1 MVHLNDISKVY
12 MEKVAKPDFLDLDK
26 DGNKKE
32 SMKKAASEAPK
43 ERLKTDRDGYRIPQ
57 KDADAAKE
65 RLLAKARAKRA
76 KMSEALE
83 EGAIADRLKAMAKE
97 KKKDWDK
104 KGEKAVDDANKAMDK
119 VKKTQKD
126 MESSS
131 FIQKEGLDP
140 VGQEDADVDNDGK
153 KNTKSDKYLMN
164 RRKAIGKAIANEETT
179 KRRTLGSRFKNDEER
194 REYIKQL
201 DKKSKEKRY
210 NRLKATVE
218 EVEEVE
224 LDEKVDVRKQ
234 SSKRKSLGR
243 GSSIKDG
250 SKKRGY
256 ESPKEF
262 RDAQKKLAPYMKE
275 AKNVHGEIEVPSGKV
290 EKLAKKASKRIDTD
304 VDGDVEHND
313 KHKGEY
319 GEFVPTPDGKKKV
332 FTGPNRVRKESF
344 SNWRQDLIEVISD
357 DENDKPVKEKGVKNK
372 IVINPEMKEAV
383 EEIGGTV
390 IEMVELDEMSPLAAG
405 ALRLGAGALGAY
417 MGKRAA
423 DKIKTSRE
431 NRNKKTMDTLKQNE
445 SAELDE
451 MNFEINPAAHRQQM
465 KQKKIY
471 NKGQSTTN
479 PNEKDA
485 FMKRTGPQ
493 LPLANKS
500 SSMQVAHYDP
510 SEDKIA
516 ELLERKKEIDSL
528 KDIAAK
534 MKADNKFLVGKAE
547 VKKRRENV
555 KKNPVQGPRK
565 KIGGQEKYDSP
576 RD

>member
-1 MVHLNDISKVY
+1 
-12 MEKVAKPDFLDLDK
+12 
-26 DGNKKE
+26 
-32 SMKKAASEAPK
+32 
-43 ERLKTDRDGYRIPQ
+43 
-57 KDADAAKE
+57 
-65 RLLAKARAKRA
+65 
-76 KMSEALE
+76 
-83 EGAIADRLKAMAKE
+83 
-97 KKKDWDK
+97 
-104 KGEKAVDDANKAMDK
+104 
-119 VKKTQKD
+119 
-126 MESSS
+126 
-131 FIQKEGLDP
+131 
-140 VGQEDADVDNDGK
+140 
-153 KNTKSDKYLMN
+153 
-164 RRKAIGKAIANEETT
+164 
-179 KRRTLGSRFKNDEER
+179 
-194 REYIKQL
+194 
-201 DKKSKEKRY
+201 
-210 NRLKATVE
+210 
-218 EVEEVE
+218 
-224 LDEKVDVRKQ
+224 
-234 SSKRKSLGR
+234 
-243 GSSIKDG
+243 
-250 SKKRGY
+250 
-256 ESPKEF
+256 
-262 RDAQKKLAPYMKE
+262 
-275 AKNVHGEIEVPSGKV
+275 
-290 EKLAKKASKRIDTD
+290 
-304 VDGDVEHND
+304 
-313 KHKGEY
+313 
-319 GEFVPTPDGKKKV
+319 V
-332 FTGPNRVRKESF
+332 FTGPSRVRKESF

>member
-547 VKKRRENV
+547 IKKRRENV

>member
-313 KHKGEY
+313 KHKSEY